1 MKTKLISL
9 VAAFELPSLF
19 NHAIRYHR
27 NSRRWAKSLSFS
39 QRYQRK
45 ENHCMPFEK
54 FDLENLDKERRK
66 AVANSVRTMS
76 VEELKALG
84 NEIFRYADD
93 PWREKFFRF
102 IAENPGA
109 TFHHAVMS
117 DGVNIVYCRDQ
128 DKGMWFLPGSGMGPL
143 QATGRK
149 MMSEIIRGKR

>member
-1 MKTKLISL
+1 
-9 VAAFELPSLF
+9 
-19 NHAIRYHR
+19 
-27 NSRRWAKSLSFS
+27 
-39 QRYQRK
+39 
-45 ENHCMPFEK
+45 MPFEK

-66 AVANSVRTMS
+66 AVANSIRTMS

-84 NEIFRYADD
+84 NEIFRYADH
-93 PWREKFFRF
+93 PWREKFFGF

-109 TFHHAVMS
+109 TFHHAVTS

-149 MMSEIIRGKR
+149 MMSEIIRGQR